1 VKRAVYPGT
10 FDPFTNGHID
20 VLERANNLFDE
31 IIIVV
36 AVNSQKKPLFTAEER
51 IEMIQESIADYEHVV
66 VDKLEGGLLID
77 YVHQKNAQAV
87 IRGLRQV
94 ADFEYEY
101 QIALMNRHLA
111 PDVTTVFLMPD
122 ERYTYLTSSII
133 REVASLGGSV
143 SDFVPPPVLKKL
155 RAKFHRV

>member
-77 YVHQKNAQAV
+77 YVHQKEAQAV